1 MLHPKYPP
9 TPQNQIWLP
18 KGEWLEKHQ
27 ILINKTIKYKD
38 SKVIFLGDSITEAW
52 LYEGKVYWNKE
63 FNKYKPLNLGIGG
76 DEIQHL
82 HWRLLNGEGD
92 NTNPNVVVVLIGT
105 NNIGNA
111 GHSGEITIE
120 LYSDLLDHIK
130 TKWPRAH
137 ILVHTIFP
145 RDRSPRS
152 PFRIEIETV
161 NEALRSWS
169 KEGKFYLL
177 DLYEKFMELDGK
189 ISDKIMPDFLHLSK
203 LGYKKWV
210 KNLKPSIEALL

>member
-1 MLHPKYPP
+1 MQPKYPP
-9 TPQNQIWLP
+9 TPQNQIWLHRE
-18 KGEWLEKHQ
+18 EWLEKHQ
-27 ILINKTIKYKD
+27 LLINKTIKYKD
-38 SKVIFLGDSITEAW
+38 TKVIFLGDSITESW

-63 FNKYKPLNLGIGG
+63 FDQYKPLNLGIGG

-82 HWRLLNGEGD
+82 HWRLLNCEGD

-137 ILVHTIFP
+137 ILVNTIFP
-145 RDRSPRS
+145 RDRFPRS

-169 KEGKFYLL
+169 NEGKFYLL
-177 DLYEKFMELDGK
+177 DLYEKFMELDGT

-203 LGYKKWV
+203 LGYEKWV
-210 KNLKPSIEALL
+210 RNLKPSIEALL